1 MMRRMRAMFQERWLV
16 RRRSYSWSERAI
28 LAWGK
33 LRRFYLLRF
42 RPGYVTESLKRRV
55 GSCDRTG
62 ACCELMFSCPLL
74 NWRDRMPLCRAYK
87 HRPKNCTIF
96 PIDERDLRD
105 RDIVD
110 PWETCGYT
118 FLRPGETKEE
128 EEERQQQV
136 ELAFHV

>member
-1 MMRRMRAMFQERWLV
+1 MFGERWLV

-33 LRRFYLLRF
+33 LRRYYLLRY
-42 RPGYVTESLKRRV
+42 RPGYVEESLKRRV

-62 ACCELMFSCPLL
+62 ACCKLMFSCPLL
-74 NWRDRMPLCRAYK
+74 NWLDQLPLCHAYK
-87 HRPKNCTIF
+87 HRPRSCTIF

-110 PWETCGYT
+110 PWDSCGFS
-118 FLRPGETKEE
+118 FLRPGETQEE
-128 EEERQQQV
+128 EEKSRQV
-136 ELAFHV
+136 ELVFHV